1 LRKEGKMDRII
12 LYLLKVSACT
22 TLFYLC
28 YLLLFRKDTFYMR
41 NRIFLIL
48 TLLLP
53 VVLPV
58 LKIPVTVKTLVQV
71 PSNTTGNFLFSET
84 VTGTTIPATVHSF
97 DFNSLLLWIYFT
109 IAGLLLL
116 KGVLSLM
123 STFTIIRKG
132 VLKSSQFPKV
142 IISENQVPPF
152 SFFPYAVIP
161 AEEFTNG
168 NYKDIL
174 DHEFAHIRQG
184 HTFDL
189 LLSELFIAFQWFN
202 PVAWLIKRSMMLN
215 HEYLADHVS
224 LVNTGIKEYQYRLL
238 NFNTG
243 IKNTLLAH
251 SFSSL
256 IKNRIIMINKKPTGK
271 FAVVKNILMLP
282 VAAVIAWSFATPEY
296 HNVASAAEPFT
307 VYTAPGIVQKEVKG
321 TVVNQDGKP
330 LEGVRIMCTGTLD
343 NSSFAIT
350 HEDGR
355 FSLNNVQ
362 ADASLIFSCDGYQD
376 LKIKPE
382 FNAEMRVKLVKDP
395 LYKAKADSSTKAPSA
410 KVQGPLA
417 VIDGVI
423 SGKNI
428 FDAQSDLGYN
438 MGTAKFIS
446 GKEAKD
452 KYGDKGA
459 NGVLEITTRKKA
471 LEMGLKPPFPRLAP
485 DDYPTFRNQQYTTFS
500 DWVASH
506 AVYPAEARSQKIEGW
521 VTVRFTVELDG
532 SVSNPESYPG
542 QADQILVDEVKRVVL
557 TSPGWDAPKNPA
569 VDAPF
574 PSSVTLK
581 FSLPDGISAND
592 EPFVVAEE
600 MPEYPGGDSELLK
613 FIQDNARYP
622 EVAKAGKI
630 EGRVIIRF
638 IVNTEGNAEGISI
651 LKGVDPLLNAEAV
664 RVCSMLKGFSP
675 GKQNGRA
682 VNVWYMVPVTFV
694 LPKPEPAK

>member
-1 LRKEGKMDRII
+1 MDKLL
-12 LYLLKVSACT
+12 LYVLKVSACT

-53 VVLPV
+53 AILPAM
-58 LKIPVTVKTLVQV
+58 KIPVAVKTMVA
-71 PSNTTGNFLFSET
+71 
-84 VTGTTIPATVHSF
+84 IPANTIGNIIFPETATGITLPVTIHSF
-97 DFNSLLLWIYFT
+97 DYNNLLLWIYFT

-116 KGVLSLM
+116 KGAMSLS
-123 STFTIIRKG
+123 STFRIIKKG
-132 VLKSSQFPKV
+132 VIKNGRFPKV
-142 IISENQVPPF
+142 IISDFQLPPF

-161 AEEFTNG
+161 AEEFRNG
-168 NYKDIL
+168 NYIDIL

-202 PVAWLIKRSMMLN
+202 PFAWLIKRSIILN

-224 LVNTGIKEYQYRLL
+224 LINNGVKEYQYRLL
-238 NFNTG
+238 NFKTG
-243 IKNTLLAH
+243 LKDISLAH
-251 SFSSL
+251 SFNSL
-256 IKNRIIMINKKPTGK
+256 IKNRIIMINKKPTSK
-271 FAVVKNILMLP
+271 FATVKNILILP
-282 VAAVIAWSFATPEY
+282 IVAIVAWAFATPEY
-296 HNVASAAEPFT
+296 HKVASAAEPFS
-307 VYTAPGIVQKEVKG
+307 VYKAPGIVQKEVKG
-321 TVVNQDGKP
+321 IVLKEDGKP
-330 LEGVRIMCTGTLD
+330 LKGVHIMSTGTLD
-343 NSSFAIT
+343 NVSFANT
-350 HEDGR
+350 LEDGR
-355 FSLNNVQ
+355 FTLNNVQ
-362 ADASLIFSCDGYQD
+362 DDASLVFSCRGYKD

-382 FNAEMRVKLVKDP
+382 FKIEMSVRMEKDP
-395 LYKAKADSSTKAPSA
+395 LNQSPSDSSLKDQSA
-410 KVQGPLA
+410 QSQGPVA

-438 MGTAKFIS
+438 MGIAKFIS
-446 GKEAKD
+446 GKEATD
-452 KYGDKGA
+452 KYGEKGA

-485 DDYPTFRNQQYTTFS
+485 DDYPTFMNQRFTSFN

-506 AVYPAEARSQKIEGW
+506 AVYPAEARAQNVEGW

-542 QADQILVDEVKRVVL
+542 QADQILVNEVKRVVL
-557 TSPGWDAPKNPA
+557 SSPKWDAPKNPS

-581 FSLPDGISAND
+581 FRPPDGIIVKD

-613 FIQDNARYP
+613 FIGDNTRYP
-622 EVAKAGKI
+622 EQAKANKI
-630 EGRVIIRF
+630 EGRVILRLV
-638 IVNTEGNAEGISI
+638 VNTEGNAEGISV
-651 LKGVDPLLNAEAV
+651 LKSVDPLLDAEAV
-664 RVCSMLKGFSP
+664 RVCSMLKGFRP
-675 GKQNGRA
+675 GMQGGKA

-694 LPKPEPAK
+694 LPFQEPVK